1 MWELSPDGSIATAR
15 GDHCWSRGSKGR
27 APVDD
32 RLTDAD
38 LDEPTRGKRRR
49 LRKPLDRGEA
59 RRTDDAFRRRP
70 SAGSALTRAAGV
82 RRPAVSWRM
91 EEGPRYEKQI
101 AMLEIDR
108 AQVRLRVKTTANA
121 DWRAPSLRPTIERR
135 LA

>member
-1 MWELSPDGSIATAR
+1 
-15 GDHCWSRGSKGR
+15 
-27 APVDD
+27 
-32 RLTDAD
+32 
-38 LDEPTRGKRRR
+38 
-49 LRKPLDRGEA
+49 
-59 RRTDDAFRRRP
+59 
-70 SAGSALTRAAGV
+70 
-82 RRPAVSWRM
+82 M